1 MDNNNNNNNAA
12 AAAAEAALYDAN
24 ISITALRQQL
34 FVSEAATLRALQLAE
49 ARTHEAELQYATE
62 IALREQVRQLRV
74 EIREAEAR
82 RMPPAPRPQ
91 HARLVGP
98 VSEGSSTTMRDENL
112 ALRAENQALHEQLLR
127 ERAVGLALR
136 FDFDVSLSLRS
147 VVLTDVV
154 FIGRRGRWSCART
167 EC

>member
-1 MDNNNNNNNAA
+1 MDNNNNNNAA

-34 FVSEAATLRALQLAE
+34 FVSKAATLRALQLAE
-49 ARTHEAELQYATE
+49 ARADEAELQYATE

-74 EIREAEAR
+74 EVREAEAR

-98 VSEGSSTTMRDENL
+98 VSEGSSTMRDEIL
-112 ALRAENQALHEQLLR
+112 VLRAENQALREQLLR
-127 ERAVGLALR
+127 ERAVGLAVR
-136 FDFDVSLSLRS
+136 FVFEIFLCGLLFL
-147 VVLTDVV
+147 LT
-154 FIGRRGRWSCART
+154 
-167 EC
+167 